1 MTWNRIIRVGWI
13 WVQPVIPSVVL
24 CVSYFLSM
32 SCACNAEGHEKASLP
47 AGTQQARLSDA
58 SPSFRT
64 PLGSVNEVASECLL
78 ENTDLCL
85 GTAARGLYER
95 GTFVYHSSLIS
106 VLNESKNSHWDSPN
120 LSVYFKS
127 LLSQFN
133 QIKVVKLTDVVV
145 IAVDRIFF

>member
-1 MTWNRIIRVGWI
+1 
-13 WVQPVIPSVVL
+13 
-24 CVSYFLSM
+24 M

-78 ENTDLCL
+78 ENTDWCF

-95 GTFVYHSSLIS
+95 GKFVYHSSLIS
-106 VLNESKNSHWDSPN
+106 VLNESKNSH
-120 LSVYFKS
+120 
-127 LLSQFN
+127 
-133 QIKVVKLTDVVV
+133 
-145 IAVDRIFF
+145 